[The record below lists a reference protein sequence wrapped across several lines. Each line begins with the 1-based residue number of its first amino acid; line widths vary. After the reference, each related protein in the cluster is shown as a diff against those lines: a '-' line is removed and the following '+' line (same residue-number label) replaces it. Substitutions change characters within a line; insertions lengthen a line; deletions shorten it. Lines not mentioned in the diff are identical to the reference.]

1 MSGFSN
7 HFGLGHFGLAV
18 RQSREALGWSQE
30 QLAARADLNRS
41 YVGEVE
47 RGQVAVSLPTIGKL
61 AQALKVPSSTLVQRG
76 EVLWQRHTERAA
88 QMQQIQQALQQQAG
102 LAAIAG

>member
-1 MSGFSN
+1 MTSFSN
-7 HFGLGHFGLAV
+7 HFGLAV
-18 RQSREALGWSQE
+18 RQSREAMGWSQE

-61 AQALKVPSSTLVQRG
+61 ANALQVPQSTLVQRG
-76 EVLWQRHTERAA
+76 EVLWQRYTDRAA
-88 QMQQIQQALQQQAG
+88 QMQHIQQLLQPGTG

>member
-7 HFGLGHFGLAV
+7 HFGLAV

-61 AQALKVPSSTLVQRG
+61 AQALQVPQSTLVLHG
-76 EVLWQRHTERAA
+76 EVLWQRYTERAA
-88 QMQQIQQALQQQAG
+88 QMQQIQQALQQGRG
-102 LAAIAG
+102 LAAIGG